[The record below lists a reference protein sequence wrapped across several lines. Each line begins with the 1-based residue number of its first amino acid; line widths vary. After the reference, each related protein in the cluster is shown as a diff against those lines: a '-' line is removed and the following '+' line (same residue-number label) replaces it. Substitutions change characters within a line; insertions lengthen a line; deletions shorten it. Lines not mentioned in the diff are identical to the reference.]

1 LAIPRFSHF
10 DENSARDYACRR
22 SLDLNSHSIV
32 EKTRLT
38 LIRNCTKLQH
48 IYLHMKSSS
57 FHSGDSFI
65 CHLRSFLSFLLVFL
79 LPASQIAAQTNGPML
94 FPQGKV
100 LVDGKYVNA
109 PIGLFAGDKVQTAAS
124 ATASLTA
131 VGTTVL
137 LSPNTVLTYGQG
149 ALELGCGHLLV
160 TTVVNRLSSRV
171 ANLSITPGSDVA
183 KYEITRASGK
193 LEIATREG
201 SINVNDG
208 VQTTSVGAGKVI
220 SFSAD
225 NDCPLAAAPDQTP
238 ASASEPVSLSKGKIA
253 AIALGGA
260 GAVGLGLAL
269 ALSRGGSKTPV
280 SPSVP

>member
-1 LAIPRFSHF
+1 
-10 DENSARDYACRR
+10 
-22 SLDLNSHSIV
+22 
-32 EKTRLT
+32 
-38 LIRNCTKLQH
+38 
-48 IYLHMKSSS
+48 
-57 FHSGDSFI
+57 
-65 CHLRSFLSFLLVFL
+65 
-79 LPASQIAAQTNGPML
+79 ML

-100 LVDGKYVNA
+100 LVDGKDVNA

-131 VGTTVL
+131 LGTTVL

-149 ALELGCGHLLV
+149 ALEMGCGHLLV

-201 SINVNDG
+201 AINVNDG

-220 SFSAD
+220 SFSTA
-225 NDCPLAAAPDQTP
+225 NDCPLAAPDQIPAP
-238 ASASEPVSLSKGKIA
+238 ASKPFSLSKGKIA

>member
-1 LAIPRFSHF
+1 M
-10 DENSARDYACRR
+10 
-22 SLDLNSHSIV
+22 
-32 EKTRLT
+32 KTLP
-38 LIRNCTKLQH
+38 
-48 IYLHMKSSS
+48 
-57 FHSGDSFI
+57 FHSGDTSTWNA
-65 CHLRSFLSFLLVFL
+65 RSFLAFVLVFL

-94 FPQGKV
+94 YPQGKV
-100 LVDGKYVNA
+100 LVDGKDVNA

-131 VGTTVL
+131 LGATVL
-137 LSPNTVLTYGQG
+137 LSPNTILTYSQG
-149 ALELGCGHLLV
+149 ALEMGCGHLLV

-171 ANLSITPGSDVA
+171 ANLTITPGSDVA

-201 SINVNDG
+201 TINVNDG
-208 VQTTSVGAGKVI
+208 VQTTSLGVGKVI
-220 SFSAD
+220 SFSAG
-225 NDCPLAAAPDQTP
+225 NDCPLADVAPDQAPAP
-238 ASASEPVSLSKGKIA
+238 ASKPVTLSKGKIA

-260 GAVGLGLAL
+260 GAVGVGLAL